1 MLNYIFMQSFLVASC
16 LTALFALEIRPQDL
30 DSLGWTPRDRVI
42 FDAWLAQ
49 NPRTY
54 NSEFELI
61 YRMDIFM
68 KNKRKIDV
76 STPSS

>member
-16 LTALFALEIRPQDL
+16 LTAVSALEIRPQDL
-30 DSLGWTPRDRVI
+30 ESLGWTPRDRVI
-42 FDAWLAQ
+42 FDSWLAQ

-54 NSEFELI
+54 SSEFELI

-76 STPSS
+76 SSPSC